1 MRFYV
6 ASKACEREKVHEI
19 CTELEEMGHVVTH
32 DWTLFDLS
40 NMTKDEISDQ
50 VWSDILGVCKANLLV
65 LYMMNPHTYQGAWVE
80 LGAAL
85 GKCIPVVVIGHGGDD
100 CPFLCLA
107 SRRFDTLEQFYEWM
121 KNES

>member
-1 MRFYV
+1 MRFYI

-40 NMTKDEISDQ
+40 SMTKDEISNQ
-50 VWSDILGVCKANLLV
+50 TWSDILGVCKADLMI
-65 LYMMNPHTYQGAWVE
+65 LYMMNQHTYQGVWVE
-80 LGAAL
+80 LGVAL
-85 GKCIPVVVIGHGGDD
+85 GKSIPVFVIGHGGDD
-100 CPFLCLA
+100 CPFLFLA